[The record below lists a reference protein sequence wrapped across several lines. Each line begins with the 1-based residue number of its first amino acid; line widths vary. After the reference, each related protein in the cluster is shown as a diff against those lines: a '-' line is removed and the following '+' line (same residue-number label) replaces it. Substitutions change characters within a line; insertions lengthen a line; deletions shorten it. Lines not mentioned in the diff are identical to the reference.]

1 VEHIHDVEDSH
12 CFSSGEMVVG
22 ASMKESS
29 CFTAVRRVILEWLSK
44 GVSTAFRSTF
54 DKPALLN

>member
-44 GVSTAFRSTF
+44 GVSTAFRRLTN
-54 DKPALLN
+54 PPC